1 MEGLLAKLGPRPKI
15 VFVNHHLGSGGAER
29 VISNMANYWS
39 RAGAEV
45 TILTFMTEPS
55 FYPLDKEVQHVGAG
69 LAEPSGNPIKGLRQ
83 NRQRVKWLRTEFKNR
98 KPDAI
103 ISFIHKNNVTSILAA
118 RRLNIPVIVSERNDP
133 FSEELPR
140 FWQRLRLLTYP
151 QAGKIVLQTERSRAF
166 FPPEIQRNC
175 VVIPNPILPQNLPR
189 NVKSGPKTVLAV
201 GRLVDQK
208 GFDLLLRA
216 YAKIADRH
224 PDWMLTIFGEGNRR
238 EQLLALAHELRISD
252 RVSMPGRT
260 NTPAQEMTDC
270 DLYVMSSRYEGF
282 PNALCEAMACG
293 APSISFDCPN
303 GPGEII
309 RDGIDGRLV
318 PAEDVAALAETMDS
332 LMGDNALRAKL
343 GSEARTVSDRFGVSQ
358 VMGMWEEV
366 IVKLK
371 S

>member
-1 MEGLLAKLGPRPKI
+1 MEGLLTKLGPRPKI

-45 TILTFMTEPS
+45 TILTFLDEPS
-55 FYPLDKEVQHVGAG
+55 FYPLDKEVQHVAAG
-69 LAEPSGNPIKGLRQ
+69 MAEPSGNPIKGIHQNLR
-83 NRQRVKWLRTEFKNR
+83 RVNWLRSEFRAR
-98 KPDAI
+98 KPDVV
-103 ISFIHKNNVTSILAA
+103 ISFIHKNNVKSILAG
-118 RRLNIPVIVSERNDP
+118 RGLGIPVIVSERNDP
-133 FSEELPR
+133 FSESLPS
-140 FWQRLRLLTYP
+140 FWLKLRLMTYP
-151 QAGKIVLQTERSRAF
+151 KASKIVLQTERSRAY
-166 FPPEIQRNC
+166 FPADIQRNC

-189 NVKSGPKTVLAV
+189 NPRHGPKTVLAV

-216 YAKIADRH
+216 YAKIADKH
-224 PDWMLTIFGEGNRR
+224 PDWKLVIFGEGNRR
-238 EQLLALAHELRISD
+238 ESLNVLTQELKITD
-252 RVSMPGRT
+252 RVSLPGRT
-260 NTPAQEMTDC
+260 NAPAQEMTDC

-318 PAEDVAALAETMDS
+318 PAEDVDALAGTMDT
-332 LMGDNALRAKL
+332 LMGDDALRLRL
-343 GSEARTVSDRFGVSQ
+343 GAEARTVSDRFGVSQ
-358 VMGMWEEV
+358 VMAMWEDL